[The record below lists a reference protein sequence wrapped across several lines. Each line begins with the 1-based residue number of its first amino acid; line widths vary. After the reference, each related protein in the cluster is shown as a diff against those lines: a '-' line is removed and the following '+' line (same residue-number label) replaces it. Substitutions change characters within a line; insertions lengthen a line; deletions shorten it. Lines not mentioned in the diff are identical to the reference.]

1 MPVQQRREGAVAVLT
16 LDRPPVNALSHPLR
30 EQLWRALEAADADP
44 AVRAIVLAAG
54 GKGFCGGG
62 ELGEL
67 RSPLQQAWPGIS
79 DHLLPRIE
87 ACRKPVIAAL
97 HGFAVGGGLEL
108 ALACHFRVARRDT
121 RLALPE
127 IRHGVV
133 PPSGSQRMPR
143 AVGVDRALD
152 MIVFA
157 RYELAGAFDG
167 TALFDR
173 LCDGDPVDCAMALA
187 AQLDPGAVPAAALL
201 RHRPLV
207 RAEGEASVAAWRT
220 RLGAMPQAS
229 ALTRSCVDA
238 VEHAVLAPS
247 FDDGLRAAK
256 RLHDDLANRAM
267 RAAVSGAQP

>member
-16 LDRPPVNALSHPLR
+16 LDRPPVNALSHPMR
-30 EQLWRALEAADADP
+30 EQLWSALEAADADP
-44 AVRAIVLAAG
+44 VVRAIVLAGG

-62 ELGEL
+62 DLAEMRL
-67 RSPLQQAWPGIS
+67 PLQQAWPGIS

-143 AVGVDRALD
+143 AVGVERALD
-152 MIVFA
+152 LIVSA
-157 RYELAGAFDG
+157 RYELAGAFAD

-173 LCDGDPVDCAMALA
+173 LCDGDPIACALA
-187 AQLDPGAVPAAALL
+187 WAAQRDPGADPAAALL
-201 RHRPLV
+201 RHRPLA
-207 RAEGEASVAAWRT
+207 RAEAEASVAAWRK

-229 ALTRSCVDA
+229 ALARACVDA
-238 VEHAVLAPS
+238 VEYAVLAPT

-256 RLHDDLANRAM
+256 RLHDDLAKRAM
-267 RAAVSGAQP
+267 HAGASGAEP